1 MSTNENLLTV
11 TVGRST
17 TVHYADSVEG
27 FRPFTIC
34 GAESAFRN
42 GTTVKTVAA
51 EVTCKRC
58 IKKAS

>member
-1 MSTNENLLTV
+1 MSTNEIVTV
-11 TVGRST
+11 TVGRSA
-17 TVHYADSVEG
+17 TVHYANAVEG

-42 GTTVKTVAA
+42 GTAVKTVAA